1 MVSFR
6 TALTT
11 ASIDKTAESMSYIPR
26 LLFKGPQMRQESKEG
41 RMTDA

>member
-1 MVSFR
+1 MVSFG

-26 LLFKGPQMRQESKEG
+26 LLFLKGRKCDKKVKKG
-41 RMTDA
+41 A